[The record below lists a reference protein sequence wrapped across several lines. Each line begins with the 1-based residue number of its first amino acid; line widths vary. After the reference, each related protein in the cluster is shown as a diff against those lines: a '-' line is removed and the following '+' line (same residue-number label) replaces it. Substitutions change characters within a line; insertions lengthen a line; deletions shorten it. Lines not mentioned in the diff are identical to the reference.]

1 MAKYKFMKKILYIS
15 LTVIIIAIGVF
26 IYARYYFV
34 FAEGTKAGQLNTF
47 QRKGYIFKTWEG
59 ILIQSGFKANVQ
71 SNEFEFSVEN
81 EAVAKLLEENA
92 GKDME
97 LHYKHYFG
105 ILPWRGNT
113 DYVVD
118 SIYYISNPNGQGG
131 LKPK

>member
-1 MAKYKFMKKILYIS
+1 MKKTRWVTL
-15 LTVIIIAIGVF
+15 VIVF
-26 IYARYYFV
+26 VVLIVFVYARYYFV

-71 SNEFEFSVEN
+71 SNEFEFSVEKEN
-81 EAVAKLLEENA
+81 VAKLLEENA
-92 GKDME
+92 GKEMQ

-105 ILPWRGNT
+105 VLPWRGNT

-118 SIYYISNPNGQGG
+118 SVYYISNANVKGTIS
-131 LKPK
+131 PK

>member
-1 MAKYKFMKKILYIS
+1 MKKTLWVT
-15 LTVIIIAIGVF
+15 LIIVF
-26 IYARYYFV
+26 VVVVVFVYARYYFV

-71 SNEFEFSVEN
+71 SNEFEFSVEKEN
-81 EAVAKLLEENA
+81 VAKLLEENA
-92 GKDME
+92 GKEMQ

-105 ILPWRGNT
+105 VLPWRGNT

-118 SIYYISNPNGQGG
+118 SVYYIANANGRGTIS
-131 LKPK
+131 PK

>member
-1 MAKYKFMKKILYIS
+1 MKKTLWVT
-15 LTVIIIAIGVF
+15 LVIVF
-26 IYARYYFV
+26 VVLIVFVYARYYFV

-71 SNEFEFSVEN
+71 SNEFEFSVEKEN
-81 EAVAKLLEENA
+81 VAKLLEENA
-92 GKDME
+92 GKEMQ

-105 ILPWRGNT
+105 VLPWRGNT

-118 SIYYISNPNGQGG
+118 SVYYISNANVKGTIS
-131 LKPK
+131 PK

>member
-1 MAKYKFMKKILYIS
+1 MKKTLWVT
-15 LTVIIIAIGVF
+15 LVIIFVVLAGV

-71 SNEFEFSVEN
+71 SNEFEFSVEKEN
-81 EAVAKLLEENA
+81 VAKLLEENA
-92 GKDME
+92 GKEMQ

-105 ILPWRGNT
+105 VLPWRGNT

-118 SIYYISNPNGQGG
+118 SVYYISNANVKGTIS
-131 LKPK
+131 PK

>member
-1 MAKYKFMKKILYIS
+1 MFKKIGFITLAIIVFV
-15 LTVIIIAIGVF
+15 TVGFVYF
-26 IYARYYFV
+26 RYYFV

-71 SNEFEFSVEN
+71 SNEFEFSVEKP
-81 EAVAKLLEENA
+81 AVAKLLEENA
-92 GKDME
+92 GKEME

-105 ILPWRGNT
+105 VLPWRGNT

-118 SIYYISNPNGQGG
+118 SVYYITNANSQGG